1 MIEGHAG
8 GADQHEVQGR
18 GQSQVEVNA
27 PDNAQGSSAETHIV
41 IIMKLKMNFI
51 FKIRIYSL
59 MGGLRPV
66 KAFTAVGGEVDHNGF
81 CITPPHVRILFF
93 IEK

>member
-1 MIEGHAG
+1 
-8 GADQHEVQGR
+8 
-18 GQSQVEVNA
+18 VNA
-27 PDNAQGSSAETHIV
+27 PANAQGSSAETHIV